1 MFGIMAVELLGSDSV
16 FGFTDTAL
24 ITEKRLFSCL
34 DMCVC
39 YTQQPIITSPL
50 IIRHHQQVST
60 TI

>member
-34 DMCVC
+34 DMCILVSHHL
-39 YTQQPIITSPL
+39 TRNSQSSPRL
-50 IIRHHQQVST
+50 
-60 TI
+60 